1 MIADNNTI
9 VNGYE
14 FNKYHEFFDEMVGT
28 LSFFV
33 KAVNSLDDEDVRISK
48 RLYMPGRRLR
58 GFETGKIGPKDGSDF
73 VGGNYLTSVNI
84 STTLPQILPTSQNTD
99 FKFFFDIGNV
109 WGIDY
114 SDSIDDSNKIRSS
127 TGIAVDWFTP
137 VGPLNFSLSQPIT
150 KANTDI
156 TESFRF
162 NIGTTF

>member
-14 FNKYHEFFDEMVGT
+14 FSKYHEFFDEMVGT

-33 KAVNSLDDEDVRISK
+33 SAVNSLDDDDVRISK

-58 GFETGKIGPKDGSDF
+58 GFETGKVGPKDGSDF
-73 VGGNYLTSVNI
+73 VGGNYLTAVNF

-150 KANTDI
+150 KAKTDI

-162 NIGTTF
+162 NLGTTF